1 LLLKATPEWT
11 TKGVPFLGK
20 GRRDV
25 SERFKRKT
33 GFESPRTP
41 QDK

>member
-1 LLLKATPEWT
+1 M
-11 TKGVPFLGK
+11 TKGVPFLEK

-25 SERFKRKT
+25 SELFKRKT
-33 GFESPRTP
+33 GLESTPTP